1 MAGYKHLFSQIQL
14 RHKTLRNRVVFGAH
28 TANMAKDGLPGD
40 QHLGYY
46 KERALGGVG
55 MMVIEPMPV
64 HKAAILTR
72 GNFRPDDDAVIPH
85 FRRITEAVQAE
96 GTVILQQ
103 LYHVGQ
109 HSDADNAFF
118 PGWSPSGLPSYHD
131 SDGSHA
137 MTAAEIEE
145 TIEGF
150 VQSARRC
157 FEAGFDGVEVWA
169 AYHSMLDQF
178 WTPWSNRRDDSW
190 GGSLEN
196 RTRMSMEVI
205 RRIRKLCGEDFI
217 IGLAISYQPGVEV
230 HLQEEALSEIIA
242 LHDAT
247 GMIDYVTVGYGSYFD
262 FTKIIPNFTSEE
274 KSTVDL
280 TRALKSSVKQAL
292 ITSEGHIRT
301 PDNAEAVL
309 SAGQA
314 DLVSIVRGQI
324 ADPHWVNKARDA
336 RPEDIRG
343 CLSCNQMCWG
353 RRYRDYW
360 ISCVV
365 NPSVGR
371 EHEWGGDR
379 FEPAMQPKSVLVV
392 GGGPAGLEAARVAA
406 ERGHQVTLAEASDK
420 LGGQYRLAGLQPRRA
435 QITDLMDWFERQLTK
450 LQVKI
455 DYNSY
460 MDANDVKAGDWDEVI
475 VATGS
480 LPPET
485 GFQKAL
491 PHLETL
497 PGIELG
503 NVWSAED
510 VMGKAA
516 RLGERVIVLDQ
527 GGNWR
532 GGGTAWHLAEAGHK
546 VTIVTPDAM
555 VGFELQRTATDFS
568 LRQRLA
574 SLGAVFITESA
585 ILEWRE
591 DGAIVKSLLTGAGS
605 FIEADSLVMATTNM
619 AEDSLSRDLNAANV
633 NHHLIGDAS
642 AARQAPYAIYEGRK
656 VGREV

>member
-1 MAGYKHLFSQIQL
+1 M
-14 RHKTLRNRVVFGAH
+14 
-28 TANMAKDGLPGD
+28 
-40 QHLGYY
+40 
-46 KERALGGVG
+46 
-55 MMVIEPMPV
+55 
-64 HKAAILTR
+64 
-72 GNFRPDDDAVIPH
+72 
-85 FRRITEAVQAE
+85 
-96 GTVILQQ
+96 
-103 LYHVGQ
+103 
-109 HSDADNAFF
+109 
-118 PGWSPSGLPSYHD
+118 
-131 SDGSHA
+131 
-137 MTAAEIEE
+137 
-145 TIEGF
+145 
-150 VQSARRC
+150 
-157 FEAGFDGVEVWA
+157 
-169 AYHSMLDQF
+169 
-178 WTPWSNRRDDSW
+178 
-190 GGSLEN
+190 
-196 RTRMSMEVI
+196 
-205 RRIRKLCGEDFI
+205 
-217 IGLAISYQPGVEV
+217 
-230 HLQEEALSEIIA
+230 
-242 LHDAT
+242 
-247 GMIDYVTVGYGSYFD
+247 
-262 FTKIIPNFTSEE
+262 
-274 KSTVDL
+274 
-280 TRALKSSVKQAL
+280 
-292 ITSEGHIRT
+292 
-301 PDNAEAVL
+301 

-324 ADPHWVNKARDA
+324 ADPHWANKAKDA

-379 FEPAMQPKSVLVV
+379 FTPAEKPKKVLVV

-420 LGGQYRLAGLQPRRA
+420 LGGQYRLAGLQPRRT

-460 MDANDVKAGDWDEVI
+460 IEVEDIKDGDWDEVI

-497 PGIELG
+497 PGIEHG

-516 RLGERVIVLDQ
+516 RLGERVIVFDQ

-532 GGGTAWHLAEAGHK
+532 GGGTAWHLAETGHK
-546 VTIVTPDAM
+546 VTVVTPDAM
-555 VGFELQRTATDFS
+555 VGFELQRTATDFH

-574 SLGAVFITESA
+574 KLGTDFITESV
-585 ILEWRE
+585 ILEWTSE
-591 DGAIVKSLLTGAGS
+591 GAKIRSLLTGEES
-605 FIEADSLVMATTNM
+605 FIEANSLVMATTNH
-619 AEDSLSRDLNAANV
+619 AVDELSNELTALDY

-642 AARQAPYAIYEGRK
+642 APRQAPYAIYEGRK
-656 VGREV
+656 IGMGV